1 MTIHS
6 NTSLNADVRINE
18 LEWPLN
24 LPHTPSNMPVLT
36 KHWTIQIQSAKHL
49 HVKQ

>member
-1 MTIHS
+1 
-6 NTSLNADVRINE
+6 
-18 LEWPLN
+18 
-24 LPHTPSNMPVLT
+24 MPVLT